1 MRENT
6 NRGHTVG
13 SAVRPRR
20 RQPINVYVVSAV
32 AAVLVIGIGA
42 ILLFASMRS
51 PVLAGPAASGTTTAT
66 PETPS
71 VAPPPEAAA
80 VVEPEPEPEP
90 EPQHPIAF
98 DAGNAMTT
106 IGALESFGVRTGGS
120 DAEYRALQWLQGEL
134 EALGYETRLED
145 VPLSTG
151 ATSHNL
157 VARAAGSS
165 ERVVV
170 IGGHVDSKP
179 PSPGANDNASG
190 CAAILEIARI
200 LAEQPVIPT
209 VEFVFFGT
217 EEIIDGNP
225 DHHHF
230 GSRVRVE
237 NMTAAERASTAGMI
251 SVDMIA
257 YGPDFHSRMMRR
269 GPEQMSDIV
278 LAKAAETGVRMTFLK
293 DTGKSGWSDHEAY
306 ELAGI
311 PATWIEWRN
320 DPVYHTARDTSDH
333 CDPEKVRVAGQ
344 LVLDVLRS
352 LDADTL
358 ESLVAR

>member
-1 MRENT
+1 MRE
-6 NRGHTVG
+6 HTSNG
-13 SAVRPRR
+13 RHAGPAPRRRR
-20 RQPINVYVVSAV
+20 RQPIMVYAVSAV
-32 AAVLVIGIGA
+32 AAGLVVGIGA
-42 ILLFASMRS
+42 ILLFASMSS
-51 PVLAGPAASGTTTAT
+51 PVLTASPADGTVSAA
-66 PETPS
+66 PETS
-71 VAPPPEAAA
+71 TAPPAPAPAP
-80 VVEPEPEPEP
+80 VIEPEPEPEP
-90 EPQHPIAF
+90 EPQPPIAF
-98 DAGNAMTT
+98 SAENAMAT
-106 IGALESFGVRTGGS
+106 IRAIESFGVRTGGS
-120 DAEYRALQWLQGEL
+120 DAEYRALQWLQRQL
-134 EALGYETRLED
+134 DALGYETRFED
-145 VPLSTG
+145 VPLTTG

-157 VARAAGSS
+157 IARATGSS
-165 ERVVV
+165 ERVIVV
-170 IGGHVDSKP
+170 GGHVDSKP

-190 CAAILEIARI
+190 CAAVLEVARI
-200 LAEQPVIPT
+200 LAEQPVVPT

-217 EEIIDGNP
+217 EEVIDGNP

-237 NMTAAERASTAGMI
+237 NMTAEERANTAGML

-278 LAKAAETGVRMTFLK
+278 LATAAETGVHMTFKK
-293 DTGKSGWSDHEAY
+293 DPGASGWSDHEAY

-311 PATWIEWRN
+311 PATWIEWRD

-333 CDPEKVRVAGQ
+333 CDPEKVRIAGQ

-358 ESLVAR
+358 ESLVNR